1 MREFYGCLYVRDL
14 IPRQARERPDAI
26 ALMHRDRATSYGEL
40 DERTKRIAQGLIA
53 MGLRPQDRIAY
64 LGNNSD
70 LYFELL
76 LGAAAANVVLAP
88 INWRLAAPE
97 IASVLQDVE
106 AKILFVG
113 RGFSDVATALN
124 VPGLDRVV
132 SMGAGASG
140 LVIPRNGETRS
151 LQMTPKLRWIPRYC
165 PATLHLRNDRTTQRR
180 GVVQHQHSDVP
191 ELLCDPR
198 CATRLTGDDV
208 AVVCLPMFH
217 IAGTGFG
224 LCALD
229 KVPARLCSKRSV

>member
-1 MREFYGCLYVRDL
+1 MREFHGCRTVRDL

-40 DERTKRIAQGLIA
+40 DERTKRIAHGLIA

-64 LGNNSD
+64 LGKNSD

-88 INWRLAAPE
+88 DKLAVGRPE

-132 SMGAGASG
+132 SMGEGASG
-140 LVIPRNGETRS
+140 LVDFEKWRDAQPANDPNVEVDPKILPCNS
-151 LQMTPKLRWIPRYC
+151 TPPERQDFPKAWSC
-165 PATLHLRNDRTTQRR
+165 PTPT
-180 GVVQHQHSDVP
+180 S
-191 ELLCDPR
+191 
-198 CATRLTGDDV
+198 
-208 AVVCLPMFH
+208 
-217 IAGTGFG
+217 
-224 LCALD
+224 
-229 KVPARLCSKRSV
+229 